1 MALYRRGTASM
12 DADGTVHGTDTKWK
26 DQLALIRVGATI
38 VFLEQPIK
46 LAVISDI
53 VSDTELKAIST
64 DGQTAADGKYVILLN
79 DSLTVNGLAQN
90 VAETLRYYQSKETEI
105 ASALDIIAD
114 LDMDNLNNIVQE
126 IKSNKSAAEAAQNQ
140 AELARDS
147 ANSARDESISI
158 KNDAQAARDAAVSA
172 KDAAAVSAQEA
183 QDAANSVNADNLL
196 TKDGNL
202 SGLADKEQSKK
213 NLAVNRL
220 NQPRGDLTEIYSN
233 DDRTGFKLI
242 VKDSGDWGAMTHD
255 GSENKALGVNFGGTG
270 GTTEEQARTSLKVYK
285 LDRTNLGEKHLDS
298 ITGEGDGPGIYMQ
311 SSSALAT
318 ASRGYPEATAGML
331 EVLPNGANGASACI
345 QRFTPFTYLG
355 TAPESGNSQN
365 EYARAGRGTFYIR
378 MKNGNN
384 AKFSPWIPFQAS
396 SSGNVVSS
404 PASNEKSSWVDYVN
418 ALSSQPSSLASY
430 NVNSVGWVTAISV
443 RHRNGQGDGSAFG
456 FVIEDASMTSPHYK
470 DVRLRKQTG
479 AGQWQ
484 STQVIWNTGNTTVD
498 SNGFIKRASP
508 IVDIFGNG
516 SHRTNDESE
525 GCTVER
531 ISTGEYLIRGCLSLN
546 SDLAWGGVN
555 GGIEIPKDINGQPIL
570 WVDYDVN
577 PDGSLVIK
585 TYHRTHDNAP
595 SFARNHKDGYSD
607 GDPIDIPSDVFVSVR
622 VEMPNDSIYNKK
634 VEECKRN
641 HERMVSGEFVE
652 SLKNT

>member
-147 ANSARDESISI
+147 ANSA

-270 GTTEEQARTSLKVYK
+270 VTTEEQARTSLKVYK